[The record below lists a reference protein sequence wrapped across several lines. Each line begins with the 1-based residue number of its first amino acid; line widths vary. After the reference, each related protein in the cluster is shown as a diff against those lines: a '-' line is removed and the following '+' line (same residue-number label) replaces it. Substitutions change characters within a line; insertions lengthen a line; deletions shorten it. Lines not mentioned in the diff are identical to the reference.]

1 MQYIFLSHDV
11 DWRKQGPPLEH
22 ILSRKDRFEPEL
34 FEKTKP
40 EDLYHNIPDY
50 MEIEEKFGV
59 RSTFFFRTFY
69 ENGDVSDYED
79 DIKQLQKSNWEI
91 GLHTDPSSVDNI
103 EKIQREKQKL
113 ESITGKPIVGNR
125 VHFLK
130 YDDELPYRLQKLG
143 FLYDSSIRHS
153 KDRIDENEM
162 GYSVI
167 NGIFEFPVTLMD
179 AYLFTHMKIKE
190 EEIIPIFQKTLDLS
204 RSKYNSRDYH
214 VISVIWHDNVLKMKG
229 GRMYKQI
236 LEFLTSQDDVEIKR
250 GIDLVKI
257 LK

>member
-22 ILSRKDRFEPEL
+22 ILARKDRFEPEL

-40 EDLYHNIPDY
+40 EDLYRNIPEY

-69 ENGDVSDYED
+69 ENGDVLDYED

-91 GLHTDPSSVDNI
+91 GLHTDPSSIDDLDKI
-103 EKIQREKQKL
+103 SLEKEKL
-113 ESITGKPIVGNR
+113 ESITGKQIIGNR
-125 VHFLK
+125 VHFLN
-130 YDDELPYRLQKLG
+130 YNPELPNKLEKLG
-143 FLYDSSIRHS
+143 FSYDSSLRHS
-153 KDRIDENEM
+153 KDRIDEKEM
-162 GYSVI
+162 GYSRI
-167 NGIFEFPVTLMD
+167 RGIIEFPVTLMD
-179 AYLFTHMKIKE
+179 AYLFTCMKIQE
-190 EEIIPIFQKTLDLS
+190 EKLISEFQKTLDLG
-204 RSKYNSRDYH
+204 RSLSENN

-250 GIDLVKI
+250 GADLVKI
-257 LK
+257 FS

>member
-40 EDLYHNIPDY
+40 EDLYRNIPDY
-50 MEIEEKFGV
+50 MELEEKFGV

-69 ENGDVSDYED
+69 ENGDVLDYKD
-79 DIKQLQKSNWEI
+79 DIKQLQKLNWEI
-91 GLHTDPSSVDNI
+91 GLHTDPSSIDDLDKI
-103 EKIQREKQKL
+103 RLEKEKL
-113 ESITGKPIVGNR
+113 ESITGKQIVGNR
-125 VHFLK
+125 VHFLN
-130 YDDELPYRLQKLG
+130 YSPELLNKLEKLG
-143 FLYDSSIRHS
+143 FNYDSSLRHS
-153 KDRIDENEM
+153 KDRIDEKEM
-162 GYSVI
+162 GYSRI
-167 NGIFEFPVTLMD
+167 HGIVEFPVTLMD
-179 AYLFTHMKIKE
+179 AYLFTYMKIKE
-190 EEIIPIFQKTLDLS
+190 EKIISEFQKTLELG
-204 RSKYNSRDYH
+204 RSISENN

-236 LEFLTSQDDVEIKR
+236 LEFLTSQDDVEIKS

>member
-11 DWRKQGPPLEH
+11 DWRIQGPPLEH
-22 ILSRKDRFEPEL
+22 ILSRKERFEPEL

-40 EDLYHNIPDY
+40 EDLYRNIPDY
-50 MEIEEKFGV
+50 MELEEKFGV

-69 ENGDVSDYED
+69 ENGDVLDYKD
-79 DIKQLQKSNWEI
+79 DIKQLQKLNWEI
-91 GLHTDPSSVDNI
+91 GLHTDPSSIDDLDKI
-103 EKIQREKQKL
+103 RLEKEKL
-113 ESITGKPIVGNR
+113 ESITGKQIIGNR
-125 VHFLK
+125 VHFLN
-130 YDDELPYRLQKLG
+130 YNPELPDKLEKLG
-143 FLYDSSIRHS
+143 FNYDSSLRHS
-153 KDRIDENEM
+153 KDRIDEKEM
-162 GYSVI
+162 GYSRI
-167 NGIFEFPVTLMD
+167 HGIIEFPVTLMD
-179 AYLFTHMKIKE
+179 AYLFTYMKIRE
-190 EEIIPIFQKTLDLS
+190 EKIISEFQKTLDLG
-204 RSKYNSRDYH
+204 RSLSENN

>member
-22 ILSRKDRFEPEL
+22 ILARKDRFEPEL

-40 EDLYHNIPDY
+40 EDLYRNIPEY

-69 ENGDVSDYED
+69 ENGDVLDYKD

-91 GLHTDPSSVDNI
+91 GLHTDPSSIDNLDKI
-103 EKIQREKQKL
+103 RLEKEKL
-113 ESITGKPIVGNR
+113 ESITGKQIVGNR
-125 VHFLK
+125 VHFLN
-130 YDDELPYRLQKLG
+130 YNPELPNKLEKLG
-143 FLYDSSIRHS
+143 FNYDSSLRHS
-153 KDRIDENEM
+153 KDRIDEKEM
-162 GYSVI
+162 GYSRI
-167 NGIFEFPVTLMD
+167 HGIIEFPVTLMD
-179 AYLFTHMKIKE
+179 AYLFTYMKIRE
-190 EEIIPIFQKTLDLS
+190 EKIISEFQKTLDLG
-204 RSKYNSRDYH
+204 RSLSENN

>member
-1 MQYIFLSHDV
+1 MKYIFLSHDV

-34 FEKTKP
+34 FEKTRP
-40 EDLYHNIPDY
+40 EDLYRNIPDY
-50 MEIEEKFGV
+50 MELEEKFGV

-69 ENGDVSDYED
+69 ENGDVLDYED

-91 GLHTDPSSVDNI
+91 GLHTDPSSIDALDKI
-103 EKIQREKQKL
+103 RLEKEKL
-113 ESITGKPIVGNR
+113 ESITGKQIIGNR
-125 VHFLK
+125 VHFLN
-130 YDDELPYRLQKLG
+130 YNPELLNKLEKLG
-143 FLYDSSIRHS
+143 FNYDSSLRHS
-153 KDRIDENEM
+153 KDRIDEKEM
-162 GYSVI
+162 GYSRI
-167 NGIFEFPVTLMD
+167 HGIIEFPVTLMD
-179 AYLFTHMKIKE
+179 AYLFTYMKIQE
-190 EEIIPIFQKTLDLS
+190 EKIISEFQKTLDLG
-204 RSKYNSRDYH
+204 RSLSENN
-214 VISVIWHDNVLKMKG
+214 VISVLWHDNVLKMKG

>member
-22 ILSRKDRFEPEL
+22 ILARKDRFEPEL

-40 EDLYHNIPDY
+40 EDLYRNIPEY
-50 MEIEEKFGV
+50 MEIEEEFGV

-69 ENGDVSDYED
+69 ENGDVLDYKD

-91 GLHTDPSSVDNI
+91 GLHTDPSSIDNLDKI
-103 EKIQREKQKL
+103 RLEKEKL
-113 ESITGKPIVGNR
+113 ESITGKQIVGNR
-125 VHFLK
+125 VHFLN
-130 YDDELPYRLQKLG
+130 YNPELPNKLEKLG
-143 FLYDSSIRHS
+143 FNYDSSLRHS
-153 KDRIDENEM
+153 KDRIDEKEM
-162 GYSVI
+162 GYSRI
-167 NGIFEFPVTLMD
+167 HGIIEFPVTLMD
-179 AYLFTHMKIKE
+179 AYLFTYMKIRE
-190 EEIIPIFQKTLDLS
+190 EKIISQFQKTLDLG
-204 RSKYNSRDYH
+204 RSLSENN
-214 VISVIWHDNVLKMKG
+214 VISVIWHENVLKMKG
-229 GRMYKQI
+229 GRVYKQI

>member
-40 EDLYHNIPDY
+40 EDLYRNIPEY
-50 MEIEEKFGV
+50 MELEEKFGV

-69 ENGDVSDYED
+69 ENGEVLDYEN
-79 DIKQLQKSNWEI
+79 DIEQLQKSNWEI
-91 GLHTDPSSVDNI
+91 GLHTDPSSIDDLDKI
-103 EKIQREKQKL
+103 RLEKEKL
-113 ESITGKPIVGNR
+113 ESITGKQIIGNR
-125 VHFLK
+125 VHLLH
-130 YDDELPYRLQKLG
+130 YNPELPNKLEKLG
-143 FLYDSSIRHS
+143 FNYDSSLRHS
-153 KDRIDENEM
+153 KDRIDEKEM
-162 GYSVI
+162 GYSRI
-167 NGIFEFPVTLMD
+167 HGIIEFPVTLMD
-179 AYLFTHMKIKE
+179 AYLFTYMKIRE
-190 EEIIPIFQKTLDLS
+190 EKIISEFQKTLDLG
-204 RSKYNSRDYH
+204 RSLSENN
-214 VISVIWHDNVLKMKG
+214 VISVIWHENVLKMKG
-229 GRMYKQI
+229 GRVYKQI

>member
-11 DWRKQGPPLEH
+11 DWRIQGPPLEH
-22 ILSRKDRFEPEL
+22 ILSRKERFEPEL

-40 EDLYHNIPDY
+40 KDLYRNIPDY
-50 MEIEEKFGV
+50 MELEEKFGV

-69 ENGDVSDYED
+69 ENGDVLDYKD
-79 DIKQLQKSNWEI
+79 DIKQLQKLNWEI
-91 GLHTDPSSVDNI
+91 GLHTNPSSIDDLDKI
-103 EKIQREKQKL
+103 RLEKEKL
-113 ESITGKPIVGNR
+113 ESITGKQIVGNR
-125 VHFLK
+125 VHFLN
-130 YDDELPYRLQKLG
+130 YSPELPNKLEKLG
-143 FLYDSSIRHS
+143 FDYDSSLRHS
-153 KDRIDENEM
+153 KDRIDEKEM
-162 GYSVI
+162 GYSRI
-167 NGIFEFPVTLMD
+167 HGIIEFPVTLMD
-179 AYLFTHMKIKE
+179 AYLFTCMKIRE
-190 EEIIPIFQKTLDLS
+190 EKIISEFQKTLDIGRSLS
-204 RSKYNSRDYH
+204 ENN

>member
-22 ILSRKDRFEPEL
+22 VLSRKDRFDPEL

-40 EDLYHNIPDY
+40 EELYRNIPEY
-50 MEIEEKFGV
+50 MEIEEKFGI

-69 ENGDVSDYED
+69 ENGDVIDYED
-79 DIKQLQKSNWEI
+79 DIKPLQKSNREI
-91 GLHTDPSSVDNI
+91 GLHTKPSSVDDLNEI
-103 EKIQREKQKL
+103 SLEKEKL
-113 ESITGKPIVGNR
+113 ESITGRQIIGNR
-125 VHFLK
+125 VHFLN
-130 YDDELPYRLQKLG
+130 YNTELLNKLEKLG
-143 FLYDSSIRHS
+143 FSYDSSLRHS
-153 KDRIDENEM
+153 KDRIDEKEM
-162 GYSVI
+162 GYSRI
-167 NGIFEFPVTLMD
+167 NGMFEFPVTLMD
-179 AYLFTHMKIKE
+179 AYLFTHMKIQE
-190 EEIIPIFQKTLDLS
+190 EKIISEFKKTLALVRSLS
-204 RSKYNSRDYH
+204 ENN

-236 LEFLTSQDDVEIKR
+236 LEFLTSQDDVEIKC

>member
-11 DWRKQGPPLEH
+11 DWRRQGPPLEH

-40 EDLYHNIPDY
+40 EDLYRNIPEY
-50 MEIEEKFGV
+50 MEIEEKFNI

-69 ENGDVSDYED
+69 ENGDVFDYED

-91 GLHTDPSSVDNI
+91 GLHTDPSSVDYLDKI
-103 EKIQREKQKL
+103 RLEKEKL
-113 ESITGKPIVGNR
+113 ESITGKQIVGNR
-125 VHFLK
+125 VHFLH
-130 YDDELPYRLQKLG
+130 YNQELPNKLEKLG
-143 FLYDSSIRHS
+143 FNYDSSLIHS
-153 KDRIDENEM
+153 KDRIDEKDM
-162 GYSVI
+162 GYSR
-167 NGIFEFPVTLMD
+167 NFGIIEFPVTLMD
-179 AYLFTHMKIKE
+179 TYLFTYMKIKE
-190 EEIIPIFQKTLDLS
+190 EKIISEFEKTLDLG
-204 RSKYNSRDYH
+204 RSISENN

-236 LEFLTSQDDVEIKR
+236 LEFLTSQDDVEIKC
-250 GIDLVKI
+250 GIDLIKI

>member
-22 ILSRKDRFEPEL
+22 ILARKDRFEPEL

-40 EDLYHNIPDY
+40 EDLYRNIPEY
-50 MEIEEKFGV
+50 MEIEEEFGV

-69 ENGDVSDYED
+69 ENGDVLDYKD

-91 GLHTDPSSVDNI
+91 GLHTDPSSIDDLDKI
-103 EKIQREKQKL
+103 RLEKEKL
-113 ESITGKPIVGNR
+113 ESITGKQIVGNR
-125 VHFLK
+125 VHFLN
-130 YDDELPYRLQKLG
+130 YSPELLNKLEKLG
-143 FLYDSSIRHS
+143 FNYDSSLRHS
-153 KDRIDENEM
+153 KDRIDEKEM
-162 GYSVI
+162 GYSRI
-167 NGIFEFPVTLMD
+167 HGIVEFPVTLMD
-179 AYLFTHMKIKE
+179 AYLFTYMKIKE
-190 EEIIPIFQKTLDLS
+190 EKIISEFQKTLDLG
-204 RSKYNSRDYH
+204 RSLSENN

-236 LEFLTSQDDVEIKR
+236 LEFLTSQDDVEIKS

>member
-22 ILSRKDRFEPEL
+22 ILARKDRFEPEL

-40 EDLYHNIPDY
+40 EDLYRNIPEY

-69 ENGDVSDYED
+69 ENGDVLDYKD

-91 GLHTDPSSVDNI
+91 GLHTDPSSIDNLDKI
-103 EKIQREKQKL
+103 RLEKEKL
-113 ESITGKPIVGNR
+113 ESITGKQIIGNR
-125 VHFLK
+125 VHFLN
-130 YDDELPYRLQKLG
+130 YNLELPKKLEKLG
-143 FLYDSSIRHS
+143 FNYDSSLRHS
-153 KDRIDENEM
+153 KDRIDEKEM
-162 GYSVI
+162 GYSRI
-167 NGIFEFPVTLMD
+167 HGIIEFPVTLMD
-179 AYLFTHMKIKE
+179 AYLFTYMKIRE
-190 EEIIPIFQKTLDLS
+190 EKIISQFQKTLDLG
-204 RSKYNSRDYH
+204 RSLSENN
-214 VISVIWHDNVLKMKG
+214 VISIIWHDNVLKMKG

-250 GIDLVKI
+250 GVDLVKI
-257 LK
+257 FS

>member
-40 EDLYHNIPDY
+40 EDLYRNIPEY
-50 MEIEEKFGV
+50 MEIEEKFDI

-69 ENGDVSDYED
+69 ENGDVLDYED

-91 GLHTDPSSVDNI
+91 GLHTDPSSVNDLDKI
-103 EKIQREKQKL
+103 HLEKEKL
-113 ESITGKPIVGNR
+113 ESITGKQIIGNR
-125 VHFLK
+125 VHLLN
-130 YDDELPYRLQKLG
+130 YNLGLPNKLEKLG
-143 FLYDSSIRHS
+143 FIYDSSLRHS
-153 KDRIDENEM
+153 KDRIDEKEM
-162 GYSVI
+162 GYSRI
-167 NGIFEFPVTLMD
+167 RGIIEFPVTLMD
-179 AYLFTHMKIKE
+179 AYLFTYMKIRE
-190 EEIIPIFQKTLDLS
+190 EKIISEFQKTLDLG
-204 RSKYNSRDYH
+204 RSLSENN

>member
-22 ILSRKDRFEPEL
+22 ILARKDRFEPEL

-40 EDLYHNIPDY
+40 EDLYRNIPEY
-50 MEIEEKFGV
+50 MEIEEEFGV

-69 ENGDVSDYED
+69 ENGDVLDYKD

-91 GLHTDPSSVDNI
+91 GLHTDPSSIDNLDKI
-103 EKIQREKQKL
+103 RLEKEKL
-113 ESITGKPIVGNR
+113 ESITGKQIIGNR
-125 VHFLK
+125 VHFLN
-130 YDDELPYRLQKLG
+130 YNLELPNKLEKLG
-143 FLYDSSIRHS
+143 FNYDSSLRHS
-153 KDRIDENEM
+153 KDRIDEKEM
-162 GYSVI
+162 GYSRI
-167 NGIFEFPVTLMD
+167 HGIIEFPVTLMD
-179 AYLFTHMKIKE
+179 AYLFTYMKIRE
-190 EEIIPIFQKTLDLS
+190 EKIISQFQKTLDLG
-204 RSKYNSRDYH
+204 RSLSENN
-214 VISVIWHDNVLKMKG
+214 VISVIWHENVLKMKG
-229 GRMYKQI
+229 GRVYKQI

>member
-11 DWRKQGPPLEH
+11 DWRKQGPTLEH

-40 EDLYHNIPDY
+40 EDLYRNIPEY
-50 MEIEEKFGV
+50 MKIEEKFDI

-69 ENGDVSDYED
+69 ENGDVLDYED
-79 DIKQLQKSNWEI
+79 DIKQLHKSNWEI
-91 GLHTDPSSVDNI
+91 GLHTDPSSIDDLDKI
-103 EKIQREKQKL
+103 RLEKEKL
-113 ESITGKPIVGNR
+113 ERITGNQIIGNR
-125 VHFLK
+125 VHFLN
-130 YDDELPYRLQKLG
+130 YNPELLNKLEKLG
-143 FLYDSSIRHS
+143 FIYDSSLRHS
-153 KDRIDENEM
+153 KDRIDEKEM
-162 GYSVI
+162 GYSKI
-167 NGIFEFPVTLMD
+167 HGIIEFPVTLMD
-179 AYLFTHMKIKE
+179 AYLFTYMKIQEDK
-190 EEIIPIFQKTLDLS
+190 IISEFQKTLDLG
-204 RSKYNSRDYH
+204 RSLSENN

-236 LEFLTSQDDVEIKR
+236 LEFLISQDDVEIKR

>member
-11 DWRKQGPPLEH
+11 DWRIQGPPLEH

-40 EDLYHNIPDY
+40 EDLYRNIPEY
-50 MEIEEKFGV
+50 MEIEEKFNI

-69 ENGDVSDYED
+69 ENGDVFDYED

-91 GLHTDPSSVDNI
+91 GLHTDPSSIDYLDKI
-103 EKIQREKQKL
+103 RLEKEKL
-113 ESITGKPIVGNR
+113 ESITGKQIVGNR
-125 VHFLK
+125 VHFLH
-130 YDDELPYRLQKLG
+130 YNQELPNKLEKLG
-143 FLYDSSIRHS
+143 FNYDSSLIHS
-153 KDRIDENEM
+153 KDRIDEKDM
-162 GYSVI
+162 GYSRYS
-167 NGIFEFPVTLMD
+167 GIIEFPVTLMD
-179 AYLFTHMKIKE
+179 AYLFTCMKIRE
-190 EEIIPIFQKTLDLS
+190 EKIISEFQKTLELG
-204 RSKYNSRDYH
+204 RSISENN

-236 LEFLTSQDDVEIKR
+236 LEFLTSQDDVEIKS